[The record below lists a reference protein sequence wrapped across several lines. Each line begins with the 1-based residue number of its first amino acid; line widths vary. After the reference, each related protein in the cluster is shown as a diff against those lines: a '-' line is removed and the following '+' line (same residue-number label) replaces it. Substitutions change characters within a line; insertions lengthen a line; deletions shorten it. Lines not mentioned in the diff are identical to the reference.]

1 MNEYFTLCNT
11 RRAHV
16 NEFFTLA
23 QQILQA
29 AKEMLA
35 ETEAQPRIATYE
47 SAVTAFDEAL
57 KQSTKNSYTA
67 SIELADEA
75 VDETWSALWGM
86 TKIMVKHPNLDRRA
100 AAALVYDIMYKY
112 GNVTKLSYKE
122 EYGRLH
128 NLTQDLDNL
137 GEEKLKLAYVDE
149 WFAELKKR
157 IATYKIAEE
166 GRLGEEDAR
175 LVGAVKAAREAT
187 ENALRQFLRQVE
199 ALILLN
205 GESDYQAFVARAN
218 TLFSE
223 MRTVLKSR
231 QTRAANKTEED
242 GKADPSLPPRDPD
255 PEIAPGLNDD
265 EEEDGGTPGDI

>member
-1 MNEYFTLCNT
+1 MNKVCVTIDGISLYVPENYT
-11 RRAHV
+11 
-16 NEFFTLA
+16 
-23 QQILQA
+23 ILQA

-47 SAVTAFDEAL
+47 SAVTVFDEAL

-67 SIELADEA
+67 SVELADEA

-157 IATYKIAEE
+157 IATYETAEE
-166 GRLGEEDAR
+166 GRLAEEDAR

-265 EEEDGGTPGDI
+265 EEEDGGTPGEV